1 MQLFTEK
8 HAEGRVIVYP
18 DGETLG
24 EGLPHRRGA
33 VYFKSPKQAAEH
45 LEKMNKA
52 GAILEAAG
60 YSEESAAAILQS
72 TLKGPRHQVAQA
84 AAYWLQKNEKSE
96 PAQKL
101 AAAILAAH
109 PGGAVSMDREELE
122 KEALFTVSATNFYDL
137 GDNIENTTDE
147 ELERII
153 AAGGDESKEGAA

>member
-72 TLKGPRHQVAQA
+72 ILKGPRYQVAEA

-122 KEALFTVSATNFYDL
+122 KEALFSVSATNYYDL
-137 GDNIENTTDE
+137 ADNIENTTDE

-153 AAGGDESKEGAA
+153 AAGGDESKEGAS

>member
-52 GAILEAAG
+52 GAILEA
-60 YSEESAAAILQS
+60 
-72 TLKGPRHQVAQA
+72 
-84 AAYWLQKNEKSE
+84 
-96 PAQKL
+96 
-101 AAAILAAH
+101 H

-153 AAGGDESKEGAA
+153 AADGDESKEGAA

>member
-18 DGETLG
+18 DGKTLG
-24 EGLPHRRGA
+24 EGLPHRR
-33 VYFKSPKQAAEH
+33 
-45 LEKMNKA
+45 
-52 GAILEAAG
+52 
-60 YSEESAAAILQS
+60 
-72 TLKGPRHQVAQA
+72 
-84 AAYWLQKNEKSE
+84 
-96 PAQKL
+96 
-101 AAAILAAH
+101 
-109 PGGAVSMDREELE
+109 GAVSMDREELE